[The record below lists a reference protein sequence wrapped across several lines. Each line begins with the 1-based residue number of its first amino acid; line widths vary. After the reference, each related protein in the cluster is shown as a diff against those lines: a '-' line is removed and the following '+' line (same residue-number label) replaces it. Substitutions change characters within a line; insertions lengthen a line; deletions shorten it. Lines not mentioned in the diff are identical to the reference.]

1 MLLCSVAMWAQTFT
15 VDGIT
20 YKVTST
26 NPMEVQVGI
35 GGNNPPAIEQ
45 STTGSID
52 IPSSVTDPYGNS
64 YSVTSIGDFAF
75 RDCSGLTSITIP
87 NSVKSIRDWAFGRCS
102 GLTSITIP
110 NSVTSIGSSAFSKC
124 YSLNSIDIPNS
135 VTSIGNL
142 AFSAC
147 YDLRSVAIPGSVTT
161 FGNYA
166 FSACRSY
173 VCTTYYQG

>member
-1 MLLCSVAMWAQTFT
+1 MKKHLLPFILSFIPMLASAEAVAIEGIWYNLVLETNTAEVANTPYGYAYYTGSVVIPQ
-15 VDGIT
+15 
-20 YKVTST
+20 KVTY
-26 NPMEVQVGI
+26 
-35 GGNNPPAIEQ
+35 A
-45 STTGSID
+45 GSD
-52 IPSSVTDPYGNS
+52 
-64 YSVTSIGDFAF
+64 YSVTSIGDMAF
-75 RDCSGLTSITIP
+75 YQCT
-87 NSVKSIRDWAFGRCS
+87 

>member
-1 MLLCSVAMWAQTFT
+1 MKKHLLPFILSFIPMLASAEAVVIEGIWYNLVLETNTAEVANTPYGYAYYTGSV
-15 VDGIT
+15 VIPP
-20 YKVTST
+20 KVTY
-26 NPMEVQVGI
+26 
-35 GGNNPPAIEQ
+35 A
-45 STTGSID
+45 GSD
-52 IPSSVTDPYGNS
+52 Y
-64 YSVTSIGDFAF
+64 
-75 RDCSGLTSITIP
+75 
-87 NSVKSIRDWAFGRCS
+87 
-102 GLTSITIP
+102 
-110 NSVTSIGSSAFSKC
+110 
-124 YSLNSIDIPNS
+124 S